1 MSCRIYIVP
10 RIGSGVITDPY
21 RPAYFGSQGLDMP
34 WAAMDYGG
42 AAVFIV
48 GADTDDAQDATLTGQ
63 ADVIGLP
70 ADLDTTIGTVARR
83 NAVRA
88 FLEARDIPGNWVQT
102 ATTYRTILRTVA
114 GLFQFAQRLRGRTKR
129 QLFRGGFTLA
139 TQWQNVPADVRA
151 DVLDAAQSF
160 GYDTSGVTNTTTM
173 RAILQALGNAWG
185 AQAINL
191 GCVTV

>member
-1 MSCRIYIVP
+1 MACRIYIVP
-10 RIGSGVITDPY
+10 RIGTGAITDPH
-21 RPAYFGSQGLDMP
+21 RPAYIGSEGLTMS
-34 WAAMDYGG
+34 WTAMDYGG
-42 AAVFIV
+42 APVFIV
-48 GADTDDAQDATLTGQ
+48 AADTDDAQDATLIGQ

-70 ADLDTTIGTVARR
+70 VDLDATMGTVARR

-114 GLFQFAQRLRGRTKR
+114 GLFQFAQRLRGRTRR

-139 TQWQNVPADVRA
+139 TQWQSVPADVRA

-160 GYDTSGVTNTTTM
+160 GYDTGGITDATTM
-173 RAILQALGNAWG
+173 RVVLQALGNAWG
-185 AQAINL
+185 ARELTL